1 MMDNMEMVDMEYDF
15 SQPLVGG
22 PAPDFEGVAY
32 LKGWEGG
39 KDGANTMGMKP
50 AKLSDYEGKWL
61 VLFFYPL
68 SFTGVC
74 TTEINAFSDALSEF
88 QARGAEVL
96 GASIDSQFV
105 HKAWVDS
112 GQVGDLKFPL
122 LADLDHTIAA
132 DYGILTDKGFALRG
146 LFIINPEG
154 MLLYNVVHNTDV
166 GRSVDET
173 LRVLDALQSGGA
185 CPANWKKGDKNL

>member
-1 MMDNMEMVDMEYDF
+1 MMDNMEMVDVDYGF
-15 SQPLVGG
+15 SQPLVGS

-39 KDGANTMGMKP
+39 KDGADPMGMKTV
-50 AKLSDYEGKWL
+50 KLTDYAGKWL
-61 VLFFYPL
+61 VFFFYPL
-68 SFTGVC
+68 DFTFVC
-74 TTEINAFSDALSEF
+74 PTEIIAFSDALGEF
-88 QARGAEVL
+88 EQRGAEVL

-105 HKAWVDS
+105 HKGWVDS
-112 GQVGDLKFPL
+112 GQLGDLQYPL